1 MKKSLLKIG
10 ILPLIS
16 CFYLSSCGAEVV
28 DETGEEYT
36 ITYKESD
43 YYKISDL
50 PSKAKE
56 GDEVDF
62 KVESTSVFYTIESVL
77 ANGEKVS
84 ESGPGYIFTMPKE
97 DVTIT
102 ITLSDI
108 EEYDDAN
115 DNLSWPASTP
125 TTISTASDSD
135 KNVSWDVTQD
145 LNLGFNNISSSN
157 YITSIKDT
165 IESSNEDVIPNDA
178 ITFVPTHASS
188 SNVIIGGKLRIDLK
202 KVNPGTTYLYLNF
215 KPNNSKLGTLIK
227 KVTVVKY
234 GDIKLDTMDVTL
246 KVTNRTDYEL
256 DNLFLN
262 LSDQQYVYGSSGSR
276 VSTIY
281 LKDLVDNETTFK
293 YVKGHTYFVSCGA
306 LDEDGNLVGGASFTL
321 DDWVGKGSSQTG
333 FNQLKNGVLTLLS
346 SDVVAD
352 ITIKD

>member
-16 CFYLSSCGAEVV
+16 CFYLSSCGDEVV

-84 ESGPGYIFTMPKE
+84 ESGPGYSFTMPKE

-108 EEYDDAN
+108 EEYDDAT
-115 DNLSWPASTP
+115 DNLSWPQSTS

-145 LNLGFNNISSSN
+145 LNLSFGKISSSN
-157 YITSIKDT
+157 YITSITDT
-165 IESSNEDVIPNDA
+165 IKSSDEKVIPSDA
-178 ITFVPTHASS
+178 ITFVPTHASY

-202 KVNPGTTYLYLNF
+202 KVSPGTTYLYLNF
-215 KPNNSKLGTLIK
+215 KPNNSKIGTLIK
-227 KVTVVKY
+227 RITVVKY
-234 GDIKLDTMDVTL
+234 GDIKLDSMDVTL

-256 DNLFLN
+256 KDLFLN
-262 LSDQQYVYGSSGSR
+262 LSDQQYVYGSSESR

-293 YVKGHTYFVSCGA
+293 YIKGHTYFVSCGA
-306 LDEDGNLVGGASFTL
+306 LDNDGNLVSGASLTIN
-321 DDWVGKGSSQTG
+321 DWVGEGSSTTG
-333 FNQLKNGVLTLLS
+333 FNQLKDGVLTLLTS
-346 SDVVAD
+346 GVVAN
-352 ITIKD
+352 ITIND